1 VRLDTGSVLDGCVQL
16 VPDPAIAWDLKCAQS
31 YAWRSPQHINVLEL
45 IAVLNYFRAWL
56 CDGGNRSIRTLHVVD
71 SRVVS
76 CVIAKGR
83 SSSIMLNRVL
93 RRLAGL
99 TLAADTYIVPVW
111 TISAWNF
118 SDDGSRAVARPNG

>member
-1 VRLDTGSVLDGCVQL
+1 M
-16 VPDPAIAWDLKCAQS
+16 P
-31 YAWRSPQHINVLEL
+31 EL
-45 IAVLNYFRAWL
+45 IAVSNYFRAWL

-76 CVIAKGR
+76 CVIAKGG